1 MGFIPKDDKGNVILK
16 NVDYLDTWKAMEM
29 CVNKGLV
36 RSIGVSNFNSQQMKR
51 LISQCTIKP
60 VTNQV
65 NVDSIRV
72 SCLSINKLTFD
83 ICTDAGRDASLPQ
96 PEATDKTVQ

>member
-1 MGFIPKDDKGNVILK
+1 MGFIPKDDRGNVILK

-51 LISQCTIKP
+51 LITHCTIKP

-65 NVDSIRV
+65 NIDSKNSNVYQISKALIFARP
-72 SCLSINKLTFD
+72 
-83 ICTDAGRDASLPQ
+83 GRNASLSN
-96 PEATDKTVQ
+96 PEASDETVQ

>member
-1 MGFIPKDDKGNVILK
+1 MNLLQMQENMGFIPKDDRGNVILK

-51 LISQCTIKP
+51 LITHCTIKP

-65 NVDSIRV
+65 KTLIPQIRM
-72 SCLSINKLTFD
+72 CIKYQKL
-83 ICTDAGRDASLPQ
+83 
-96 PEATDKTVQ
+96 